1 MPISWQNKT
10 RNPIL
15 RGFTL
20 IEMMAVLVLLALL
33 SAVVLPNFERL
44 FNNTE
49 ERAKA
54 AELATILQK
63 LYARSALMGINVDID
78 NSTLNQTLPDG
89 KPAIELPTGWRLAEN
104 QVLRV
109 RAFGSCERG
118 IIKFESSKKT
128 TISLFI
134 NSENCEISVQATDR
148 APS

>member
-1 MPISWQNKT
+1 
-10 RNPIL
+10 
-15 RGFTL
+15 
-20 IEMMAVLVLLALL
+20 
-33 SAVVLPNFERL
+33 
-44 FNNTE
+44 
-49 ERAKA
+49 
-54 AELATILQK
+54 
-63 LYARSALMGINVDID
+63 MGINVDID

-118 IIKFESSKKT
+118 VIKFESSKKT

-134 NSENCEISVQATDR
+134 NSENCEISVQTTER